1 MSEFVL
7 DCSVTATWL
16 IADEASAETDQL
28 LEQLRNSFG
37 FVPAWWHLEVGN
49 LLVQAEKKRRITSAQ
64 VADGVQLAG
73 HLPVITDADHI
84 RALHEVLNLARA
96 ENLTT
101 YDAAYLELAMRRQL
115 PLATLD
121 QGLARAAGRHGVTV
135 LPH

>member
-37 FVPAWWHLEVGN
+37 FVPVWWHLEVGN
-49 LLVQAEKKRRITSAQ
+49 LLVQ
-64 VADGVQLAG
+64 
-73 HLPVITDADHI
+73 
-84 RALHEVLNLARA
+84 A

>member
-1 MSEFVL
+1 M
-7 DCSVTATWL
+7 
-16 IADEASAETDQL
+16 
-28 LEQLRNSFG
+28 
-37 FVPAWWHLEVGN
+37 
-49 LLVQAEKKRRITSAQ
+49 LVQAERRRRITPAQ
-64 VADGVQLAG
+64 VADSVRLANQL
-73 HLPVITDADHI
+73 PITTDADYI

-121 QGLARAAGRHGVTV
+121 QGLARAAGRHGVRV

>member
-1 MSEFVL
+1 VSEFVL
-7 DCSVTATWL
+7 DCSVAATWL
-16 IADEASAETDQL
+16 IDDEASARTGQL
-28 LEQLRNSFG
+28 FDRLQGNG
-37 FVPAWWHLEVGN
+37 AVVPALWHLEVGN
-49 LLVQAEKKRRITSAQ
+49 MLMQAERKGRITPAQ
-64 VADGVQLAG
+64 IAHCVQLASQ
-73 HLPVITDADHI
+73 LPIVTEDDYI

-121 QGLARAAGRHGVTV
+121 QGLARAAGRHGVKV